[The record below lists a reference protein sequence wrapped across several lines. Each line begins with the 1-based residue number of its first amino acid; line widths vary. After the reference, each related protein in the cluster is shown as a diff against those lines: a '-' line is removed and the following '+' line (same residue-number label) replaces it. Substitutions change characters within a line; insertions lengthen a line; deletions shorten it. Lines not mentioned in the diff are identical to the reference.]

1 MQHLLTCLLLFL
13 GLSTSYA
20 QQHLS
25 LSSLSNEE
33 DQNIRVQALGSTAH
47 SSSFVIWVRD
57 SVKAHYHEKHTE
69 TLLVLEG
76 EASMLLGDSILSIKP
91 NDFLEIPPQT
101 VHAVWV
107 KGKKEL
113 KVLSVQA
120 PEFKGKDRLFVET
133 DQH

>member
-1 MQHLLTCLLLFL
+1 MQQLLPFFLFLL
-13 GLSTSYA
+13 GLSASHA

-25 LSSLSNEE
+25 LSSLSNTE

-57 SVKAHYHEKHTE
+57 SVKAHYHEAHTE

-91 NDFLEIPPQT
+91 NDFIEIPPKT

-133 DQH
+133 EKH